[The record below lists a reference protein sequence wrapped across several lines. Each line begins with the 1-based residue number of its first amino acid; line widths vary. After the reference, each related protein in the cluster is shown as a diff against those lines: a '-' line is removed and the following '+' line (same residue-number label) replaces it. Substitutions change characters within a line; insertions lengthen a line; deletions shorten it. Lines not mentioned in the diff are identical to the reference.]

1 LNVYGDMLRRLLA
14 ATLCAAVSLELSGC
28 FLQKKAK
35 AVVLPQSQAPV
46 ALATPP
52 TDDLPMVAPPP
63 EEALPVPI
71 AAAASKPR
79 IRRRVAP
86 KPAITAAT
94 AATTPTPNVPTQ
106 VAGVEGLPEGSSIG
120 ELTAGG
126 DASPQRRQEAADLI
140 ASNERRLK
148 ALPPRTLNA
157 QRSQISK
164 IHNFQRQAQ
173 EALDS
178 GDAEGAKTLAT
189 KAGLLL
195 YDLDHGGG
203 S

>member
-1 LNVYGDMLRRLLA
+1 LNVYGDRLRRLLA
-14 ATLCAAVSLELSGC
+14 ATLCAAVSLGLSGC

-35 AVVLPQSQAPV
+35 AVVLPQNQAPV

-52 TDDLPMVAPPP
+52 SDDLPMVEAPPA
-63 EEALPVPI
+63 EDLPVPT
-71 AAAASKPR
+71 AAAAAKPR
-79 IRRRVAP
+79 TRRRAAP
-86 KPAITAAT
+86 KPAAPAAT
-94 AATTPTPNVPTQ
+94 PTLNAPTQ
-106 VAGVEGLPEGSSIG
+106 VAGAEGLPEGSPIG

-140 ASNERRLK
+140 ASNEKRLK
-148 ALPPRTLNA
+148 SLPPKTVND

-164 IHNFQRQAQ
+164 ILNFQRQAQ

-189 KAGLLL
+189 KASLLL
-195 YDLDHGGG
+195 YDIARGGG
-203 S
+203 G